1 MLSHLTFY
9 LLIMKSHYI
18 MAVCFLIMFIHNA
31 HSLLMHLTLGK
42 KMKLS

>member
-1 MLSHLTFY
+1 MFSHLKIF
-9 LLIMKSHYI
+9 LLIMKSHYA

-42 KMKLS
+42 KMKLV